1 VCTAGADRVS
11 MSEPIQRQRRDISY
25 KVVRLRQLLAH
36 LHPDSRINVDEAGLR
51 FYSGES
57 QHCTLMQE
65 PGPGSRKLKPNG
77 TLLARYA

>member
-11 MSEPIQRQRRDISY
+11 MSEPIQRQRRDVSY
-25 KVVRLRQLLAH
+25 RVVRPRQLLTQ
-36 LHPDSRINVDEAGLR
+36 LHPDSHIYVDEAGLR

-65 PGPGSRKLKPNG
+65 SGPGSRKLKPNG